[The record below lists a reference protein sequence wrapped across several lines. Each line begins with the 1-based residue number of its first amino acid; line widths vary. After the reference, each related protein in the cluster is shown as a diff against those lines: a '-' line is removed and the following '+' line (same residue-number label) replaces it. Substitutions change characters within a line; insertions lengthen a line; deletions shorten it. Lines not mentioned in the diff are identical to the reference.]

1 MKGQKTGGRQK
12 GTPNK
17 ATKEIRDFFTNFF
30 NDNKELFT
38 QDILSL
44 EPMQRLSILPKIMPF
59 VMPKAPAETEDND
72 NQRFI
77 SRDAQNRFLA
87 PGIDVWRNVAEN
99 IRSSMNEDNE
109 EQEPLQGT
117 PFSSF
122 VTSDTISN
130 CDTTT
135 FYGNEQHLQSSA
147 SSEPSEPSDLSA
159 PSGPS
164 APSDYSDYS
173 ASFAPS
179 DYSDFSNYSA
189 QSDSSALSA
198 PSDYSENSDYSNP
211 SDLSDPSASSD
222 PSKNSSPSNNPA
234 PSLKPTPKHPTPH
247 TPFYKT
253 LNTSKTHNK
262 RRKRR

>member
-147 SSEPSEPSDLSA
+147 SSEPSDLSA

-164 APSDYSDYS
+164 DPSDNFDYS
-173 ASFAPS
+173 GFPNFSDCSAS
-179 DYSDFSNYSA
+179 
-189 QSDSSALSA
+189 
-198 PSDYSENSDYSNP
+198 
-211 SDLSDPSASSD
+211 SDLSDPSD
-222 PSKNSSPSNNPA
+222 PSNNSSPSNNPA
-234 PSLKPTPKHPTPH
+234 PSLKPTPKRPTPH